1 MSASDWPR
9 LGFGVGLRAEH
20 YDHVLTTR
28 PAVDW
33 FEAITENYLD
43 SGGRPLHILEQV
55 RRDYALALHG
65 VALSIGSTD
74 PLDERYLVRLRALI
88 ERVDPELVT
97 DHLCWTAVAGRALYD
112 LLPLPYT
119 EETLRHVVARVRR
132 VQDALRRRIALE
144 NPSTYVAFRHS
155 TIGEAEFLA
164 AVAREADCGLLVD
177 VNNIYVS
184 GRNLGFDPYRYL
196 DAIPAERVAQMHLAG
211 FTDMG
216 SYLFDTHSAPVHE
229 EVWRLYRH
237 AVARFGDTATL
248 VEWDADIPPFERV
261 QAEAERAR
269 REASSVAHAEY
280 THEQPSYRGSVAAL
294 RPGMDG
300 GADRRAATG

>member
-1 MSASDWPR
+1 MSTLNWPR

-20 YDHVLTTR
+20 YDHVLTER

-43 SGGRPLHILEQV
+43 TGGQPLHILEQV
-55 RRDYALALHG
+55 RRDYPLALHG

-74 PLDERYLVRLRALI
+74 PLDDPYLVRLRALI
-88 ERVDPELVT
+88 ERLEPALVT
-97 DHLCWTAVAGRALYD
+97 DHLCWTGVGGRKLYD

-119 EETLRHVVARVRR
+119 EETLAHVVERVRR
-132 VQDALRRRIALE
+132 VQDALGHRIALE

-155 TIGEAEFLA
+155 TMCESEFLA
-164 AVAREADCGLLVD
+164 AVSIAADCGLLID
-177 VNNIYVS
+177 VNNVYVS
-184 GRNLGFDPYRYL
+184 AHNVGFEPRRYL
-196 DAIPAERVAQMHLAG
+196 DAIPPDRVAQIHLAG

-229 EVWRLYRH
+229 DVWTLYRY
-237 AVARFGDTATL
+237 AVARFGAGATL

-261 QAEAERAR
+261 WAEASRAR
-269 REASSVAHAEY
+269 REASANATEAP
-280 THEQPSYRGSVAAL
+280 HEQFASRSSLAPRHSAV
-294 RPGMDG
+294 DG
-300 GADRRAATG
+300 GANSGISVD